1 MKIRCNL
8 CKRELEID
16 KTEFD
21 TMYVHPCSCI
31 LTNPVSKHSRYNKM
45 TEQEW
50 KDELSRCINSIISK
64 IRSHNVDQQN
74 H

>member
-1 MKIRCNL
+1 MKVRCNL

-21 TMYVHPCSCI
+21 TIYVYPCGCI
-31 LTNPVSKHSRYNKM
+31 LANPVSKYSRYNNM

-50 KDELSRCINSIISK
+50 RDELSRCINNIINK
-64 IRSHNVDQQN
+64 IRSHNVDE
-74 H
+74 